1 MTGKEKIIQYID
13 YKSISKRDF
22 YRQTGLSNG
31 FLDSGKYIGSDNL
44 KIIIDTYPDI
54 SLDWLVM
61 DTGEMIKTKNVENV
75 TDEKSDENSNIL
87 RSEANIEKNVTISN
101 EFRLRT
107 DKNRETQTIPLYS
120 MEATA
125 GLVKLLDNITSQQP
139 IDYIS
144 IPNLPNCDGALFVTG
159 DSMYPLLKSGDIIAY
174 KQIHDIE
181 NDIFWG
187 EMYLISV
194 DMGGEELVTI
204 KYIQKSEKEGY
215 IKLVSQNRHHQDKD
229 VKMSKIRALA
239 IIKASVRYN
248 VMS

>member
-1 MTGKEKIIQYID
+1 MTDKEKILQYLE
-13 YKSISKRDF
+13 YKGISKNKF
-22 YRQTGLSNG
+22 YIKTGLSVG
-31 FLDSGKYIGSDNL
+31 FLDSGSSLGVDKL
-44 KIIIDTYPDI
+44 RLIIDNYHDFNV
-54 SLDWLVM
+54 DWLLSGE
-61 DTGEMIKTKNVENV
+61 GEMIKTKNAENV
-75 TDEKSDENSNIL
+75 TNSNSHKNSHIL
-87 RSEANIEKNVTISN
+87 STEPNIQKNVTVSKD
-101 EFRLRT
+101 FRLKT
-107 DKNRETQTIPLYS
+107 DKNRETQVIPLYS

-125 GLVKLLDNITSQQP
+125 GLVKLLDNIHSQTP
-139 IDYIS
+139 IDFIS

-187 EMYLISV
+187 EMYLLSIDV
-194 DMGGEELVTI
+194 GGEELVTI
-204 KYIQKSEKEGY
+204 KYVQKSEKEGY

-229 VKMSKIRALA
+229 VKISKIRALA